1 MNLPAWPP
9 RNMLGLIALIAS
21 IGGAM
26 ALTAFSIWIV
36 SILADYGRTYP
47 EVRARVVEALAG
59 SNYGL
64 LAIMGAI
71 LLSLG
76 LAINRRSLKAS
87 AFGAS
92 FDASGGDDTPV
103 TPAGAA
109 QAATDAGTQA
119 AQAKTDEIKDQAS

>member
-1 MNLPAWPP
+1 MKIPAAWTP
-9 RNMLGLIALIAS
+9 RYIIASVALAAS

-26 ALTAFSIWIV
+26 ALTSFSIWIV
-36 SILADYGRTYP
+36 SILAEYGRTYP

-92 FDASGGDDTPV
+92 LDASGGDDTPD
-103 TPAGAA
+103 TPSAAA
-109 QAATDAGTQA
+109 QAATDA
-119 AQAKTDEIKDQAS
+119 AQAKTDVIKDAAP